1 MQAILFGIMG
11 LVLMLGLAKA
21 DKVNEKIIPF
31 WEQIS
36 LSGNRAIEWLKVDGE
51 NGQFIPTCLNI
62 KTLLKGDVKYFFKH
76 FDFEHTMQHM
86 KDLSLESEIMLLQC
100 TNFDRWVLVVQKSAQ
115 KSLIK
120 VLGIEWANEKCQ
132 NYMLMKMEIQKL
144 WRFNLSSRLMFVL
157 PKPKKANI
165 ISMFWLKIQIE
176 DLIKNESKQ

>member
-120 VLGIEWANEKCQ
+120 VLGIEWANE
-132 NYMLMKMEIQKL
+132 NI
-144 WRFNLSSRLMFVL
+144 LSSEVSKLYVDEDGNSEVMEVQFIEPTNVCFTKAKEGKYYQYVL
-157 PKPKKANI
+157 VENT
-165 ISMFWLKIQIE
+165 
-176 DLIKNESKQ
+176 D